1 MSRAVILPK
10 TDDEI
15 KEERKEWREKEKI
28 EELKLIAEQTRRTA
42 ESTSGIYRLRIDID
56 YINRSIN
63 SVENQIERGQTDVAI
78 FAVIIILLLAAI
90 TINLYFY

>member
-10 TDDEI
+10 TEDEI

-28 EELKLIAEQTRRTA
+28 EKLKLIAEQTRRTS
-42 ESTSGIYRLRIDID
+42 ESTSAIYRLIIDID
-56 YINRSIN
+56 SVNRSIN
-63 SVENQIERGQTDVAI
+63 SVENQIEGVRNDVAI
-78 FAVIIILLLAAI
+78 YAVIIILLLAAI